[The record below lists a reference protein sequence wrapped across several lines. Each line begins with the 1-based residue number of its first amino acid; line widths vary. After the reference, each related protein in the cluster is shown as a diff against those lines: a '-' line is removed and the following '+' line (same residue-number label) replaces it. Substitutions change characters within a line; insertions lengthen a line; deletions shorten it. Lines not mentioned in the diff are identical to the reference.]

1 MSSNL
6 TASAKFENP
15 LLIAGAFFIYAF
27 TPQNTPHQNLGAFI
41 YPNQSALAK
50 FTAYDHSIYSGLGGK
65 VTIISLGMI
74 RDEVK

>member
-1 MSSNL
+1 
-6 TASAKFENP
+6 
-15 LLIAGAFFIYAF
+15 
-27 TPQNTPHQNLGAFI
+27 
-41 YPNQSALAK
+41 LAK